1 MTFPVFASGDVLNA
15 SDMNAVGLWKLS
27 ETNFTTVA
35 SVSLNNVFTSD
46 YDNYRI
52 LIRVTASTGA
62 GTDNTFTMRLRAA
75 GTDSSAN
82 YVHQR
87 FGAQGATTFAGANTS
102 GTDDWFGGF
111 AAVNATMYYSQ
122 TIDIFGP
129 QLAAPTVASAYTCEL
144 DSTATSVQVFAMR
157 HTASTSY
164 DGFTFFTNQTN
175 MTGTVWVYG
184 YR

>member
-27 ETNFTTVA
+27 ETTFSAVS
-35 SVSLNNVFTSD
+35 SVSLNNVFTAD

-52 LIRVTASTGA
+52 MIRVTASTGS
-62 GTDNTFTMRLRAA
+62 GTDNTFTLRLRAS
-75 GTDSSAN
+75 GTDSTAN

-87 FGAQGATTFAGANTS
+87 IGAQGATTFAGANTS

-111 AAVNATMYYSQ
+111 AAINATNYYTQ
-122 TIDIFGP
+122 TIDIYGP
-129 QLAAPTVASAYTCEL
+129 QLAAPTVASAYTAEL
-144 DSTATSVQVFAMR
+144 DSTATSVEIFAMR

-164 DGFTFFTNQTN
+164 DGFTVLTDKS